1 MKNFTKQNF
10 KTNPLWI
17 RLLIMAFMLLGVLV
31 PQSAM
36 AVGHTQNLNIGYND
50 GSDHWTRTIANNGT
64 IALGELES
72 APKLIGINAY
82 TTKYNGGNICS
93 GSVSVENATYD
104 ATSINWK
111 YNNSD
116 NDQEFWFS
124 INRTLSSTVGDHSVT
139 VTVTIKGG
147 ATSSSC
153 SNSYQRTFKITYT
166 IKETEKEYSLGGY
179 LNGGD
184 KAYNDAFKLTKQ
196 NDGTYKG
203 TFNNF
208 TTGTHYFQVF
218 DDLGTK
224 WGVNSY
230 TTLEVGNSTTLNKTN
245 NNEKVGIPLT
255 KDTPYVFTFN
265 PSNGS
270 FSVELSCTAPKS
282 VSITDAP
289 STKPCPGDKITL
301 GSTVTDGTGDIT
313 YAWTVS
319 GTGWSIENNASS
331 NESCTF
337 VVGTG
342 EGTIN
347 LSATQCSTEK
357 TANTTISVKSKL
369 AKSNYTL
376 QASADWTGIAITPT
390 IAPGTNIPAPTTV
403 KYGTSAAN
411 ATTTAPTAVGE
422 YKVFITTVATDNYCA
437 VTDLEIGT
445 FEIVC
450 PTVTAPTITATSNV
464 IKCGD
469 DVTTPGSFKFTKV
482 SGLTYTCNGGTVG
495 DGTVTGINAA
505 GTYTFTATNGC
516 DNTASTTV
524 TISETQNQ
532 PTISAIEGDQYL
544 CAKSGAHTYSIKE
557 IDGATYLWSIS
568 GDGLALGDK
577 NATSTTVTPGAL
589 TTRVDG
595 TLTVKATD
603 NASGC
608 LATQYKSI
616 SLIPLPTLTSIS
628 PTGGDVCSGATIAD
642 LENSLTIVKS
652 EGTTTEWYKN
662 TVVQPSNTVLE
673 KATYAVRVR
682 SDEGCL
688 SDNVKEYTVTNII
701 TIPTIKYIG
710 IDKGSICEGEK
721 ATITAK
727 ADGATS
733 YTLYKGTTNN
743 PTPVETKEGGSEG
756 VTFTVTEAGTYKFK
770 ATNSCGTVVNF
781 SDAVQLT
788 VLSTPAAPS
797 FTTNGEITCA
807 GVTVNP
813 TLSTPLAQNTYLV
826 WYDAATGGN
835 KIGTDGK
842 TLISGADETENT
854 YYAAVSNGSCESAT
868 RTAYTVTVESSAI
881 SDLTLTLTDDKG
893 NVIANPENK
902 VYCQGE
908 NVHFK
913 LTYNGGMYW
922 GEPEWNSTV
931 TQTGNLMGDL
941 RYDPANNK
949 GEGTY
954 TIPNVQGSGT
964 IAVALTMC
972 GDTKATS
979 NALTINVAPVPSI
992 KISAS
997 TTAAK
1002 CYQNVTLTAT
1012 TENTIEGSLVIWYKG
1027 GIEVGRG
1034 DSYTFTSEA
1043 AITVDDITASVQNTQ
1058 YCAAVTETAP
1068 SITFTAEN
1076 CSAPALKQGGIA
1088 YMAHDGSFHENNCWY
1103 AAYFFNAS
1111 NSKWVTMLDEDGDGT
1126 YACEIPTDKK
1136 YTNVIFCCMTGDG
1149 YDWNNK
1155 KYQTGDLSIQSTAK
1169 KYYITNKGDGTWQD
1183 LQSGVTFR
1191 TVELNAGENW
1201 HDLTTGVKFEVHA
1214 WEGNNSGTWYRM
1226 VDADG
1231 DRIYHVD
1238 IPSNCD
1244 QLLFARLSYNATDH
1258 EYNTIWNQTENLYA
1272 TGGTR
1277 YVITQKYDV
1286 NRTSTGYW
1294 SWPGKSSSYT
1304 LGVNTL
1310 SAEQD
1315 GENYA
1320 INCSA
1325 QMYLTN
1331 CAPGIWYGFQ
1341 YKLGNGSYQNVKV
1354 GEGYLKAGDT
1364 YETKLTNLEAGTYTV
1379 RARVQYANNSAVY
1392 GQEFVVIIGD
1402 KCTEGY
1408 EFTLANTATEIIAC
1422 GGSKELPAM
1431 DIVGDKNND
1440 GQSFTY
1446 LWTNEDGTAATNLS
1460 ANNVATPVFTGKA
1473 SQNYKVT
1480 ASKVVNQE
1488 VKCVKKATYQVNYTD
1503 NSPKATIVAPTEA
1516 EMNEA
1521 VTLQGTISNS
1531 EGFTWT
1537 VTENSIDV
1545 TTKML
1550 SDVTIL
1556 NPEFNTTEAG
1566 TYTITLEADATEFCE
1581 ASSTSTTI
1589 TVDPIVEVCGGTDIE
1604 IGYDFSVQKPNWVN
1618 TSDFYYTYKLN
1629 GGSCVITTTSDNNK
1643 LYNSKP
1649 TFTLSA
1655 SELKDTDFPITL
1667 YFVAQSEWDGGVAYA
1682 EVQIT
1687 ADDKGKKVLFSIP
1700 SDAKYTSTS
1709 TICLGNNTTHK
1720 ANKVNRTESA
1730 NTTISAPTVT
1740 NPSAQLG
1747 DLGQM
1752 WAVLSAYFGGTGCAN
1767 ISSYGF
1773 EYIQSESEPTS
1784 WTNPSRVEVGT
1795 STPTLGK
1802 SFSAELTGLEEGT
1815 YWFRA
1820 YATNSK
1826 TTGYS
1831 ASASFLII
1839 TNGAYPQLNCNE
1851 GAVKIVNNKVQV
1863 TVNNIGNEELLK
1875 GSYQLLIS
1883 NQAVPM
1889 PFTPSPVPAIAVGG
1903 SQVFTTTIDVM
1914 DPNNLNTVV
1923 KLTYQG
1929 RSQQCSITRCE
1940 PKVGGGDT
1948 IFYTIDAA
1956 AITDKCMLVFPTIY
1970 DAVNHLKASTGND
1983 GFVTKVGDGYILRQ
1997 PVVMQ
2002 VAYSSNRYV
2011 GNVRI
2016 GTVGGMTDGRK
2027 DPLVLN
2033 ITNINNDGNSASK
2046 GYDGKGNYY
2055 PLIIRAAN
2063 PNAIPSVQHIAL
2075 RKSRQVTLQNL
2086 NLVSSDTDIDNAID
2100 IDNNNNSW
2108 TENAI
2113 GAFRANIRITNCN
2126 IKSKGFT
2133 CIHVSAVEDVFF
2145 QNNEINA
2152 DLTNND
2158 INDNNTRIWGASAKF
2173 IRSTRIL
2180 FLANNFTGSHAT
2192 SVWLQGCETV
2202 LFMNNV
2208 FWNNNLIST
2217 GYPAMIRLI
2226 QQTGP
2231 EEPKN
2236 SGFYYNTMYLAESNS
2251 PAKNFDFLALNTQ
2264 EDNGNINHNGSFQTS
2279 SIEFMYN
2286 NCYSYSATTAG
2297 KSSKPL
2303 KDNSAWEGICSNNF
2317 WSVYDM
2323 NTKNNTSKFEIN
2335 GCKVDVPFIN
2345 VQNNVCTTTTS
2356 DPNSLVISGTGLNIG
2371 IQPES
2376 DLAESLGA
2384 NLITSD
2390 RTREGVRP
2398 TTPTIIDPDDVPSGV
2413 VDSDGFA
2420 PAIALVVSDNDG
2432 EGTMTHAIDVAAFT
2446 GTVAYNEYSAT
2457 LAEGSN
2463 FTITKDAG
2471 VVTIGF
2477 SKDDKTKNV
2486 TYNDQVIIARND
2498 AAAGKLIIPIT
2509 GKYVSSYTGGWTL
2522 GAYQQT
2528 ESIATDS
2535 IIWQGG
2541 TSSDWDNRNNWIDA
2555 KTKNTL
2561 TCVNTLAKDLKVIIP
2576 APESQSYPTP
2586 EGGITTYP
2594 ELPESFGNRDTKTY
2608 GAEIV
2613 NAGQGLGGTVK
2624 QFADHIILE
2633 YGASLRGV
2641 EALVDNEGSRY
2652 NEATTHLEV
2661 ERSTWILVGNML
2673 KPFTNINKTETRLLK
2688 SGDYYFARQEPNVYM
2703 HQVLIENNTPT
2714 WQKTFA
2720 DLEVTVLPQEA
2731 FAIQIPDQYGKWKL
2745 SAEMYYSYVSPNVAK
2760 IRDAEE
2766 PKSYTFNGRFINEAE
2781 PLTFTGLNG
2790 NYIMAN
2796 NTYPCNLNANAIET
2810 AGYSV
2815 QLYNYVN
2822 RSWGSPDPEGS
2833 TIKPQHGFAIKQTT
2847 GGTSLK
2853 ITRNMLAGGD
2863 TRYNRS
2869 ATVMPYNVIKL
2880 LNANSTDGYA
2890 SEIQVWYDVN
2900 KGAAALDVRD
2910 TEKLWSND
2918 NNVPDLYILAY
2929 DKNLQR
2935 MYVES
2940 DSKVIPLGVQLYK
2953 DMDVTFAL
2961 HKTKGFAQA
2970 ILQDRETGKE
2980 YDLLNGKAATIT
2992 GLEVG
2997 KTGVIEGR
3005 FFLNLVAE
3013 TDDFNTETA
3022 IDNIVSIEPSIG
3034 IYTDGGNTIRVLANN
3049 AELQTIYVSDM
3060 SGRTSQYN
3068 VSGSYANIT
3077 LPVNKGIYLVQVIG
3091 DNVTRTE
3098 KVVIK

>member
-1 MKNFTKQNF
+1 MKNFTKQITNKTLF
-10 KTNPLWI
+10 KPTRWLLVALMLLLGTSSAWGDGFFNGLKVGYFPGAGKDVWTDYNTSDIGTLSGQPYLKGVSVNTWQDNVTSVSIEIKYGSTTLVSSSSATFKSQWNNGNQINWNKEWELLTDVALPNDAGSHDITVIAKTNFGTKIEYTLTYSIPCDNADDTQI
-17 RLLIMAFMLLGVLV
+17 RIEIASNTSYTNIYVWYDNSSVLNGAWPGGAMQTGGTSSINGEGVKFIKISRGNV
-31 PQSAM
+31 S
-36 AVGHTQNLNIGYND
+36 VEKKVNIIF
-50 GSDHWTRTIANNGT
+50 T
-64 IALGELES
+64 
-72 APKLIGINAY
+72 
-82 TTKYNGGNICS
+82 YNGGN
-93 GSVSVENATYD
+93 
-104 ATSINWK
+104 
-111 YNNSD
+111 
-116 NDQEFWFS
+116 
-124 INRTLSSTVGDHSVT
+124 
-139 VTVTIKGG
+139 
-147 ATSSSC
+147 
-153 SNSYQRTFKITYT
+153 
-166 IKETEKEYSLGGY
+166 
-179 LNGGD
+179 
-184 KAYNDAFKLTKQ
+184 
-196 NDGTYKG
+196 
-203 TFNNF
+203 
-208 TTGTHYFQVF
+208 
-218 DDLGTK
+218 
-224 WGVNSY
+224 
-230 TTLEVGNSTTLNKTN
+230 NKT
-245 NNEKVGIPLT
+245 V
-255 KDTPYVFTFN
+255 
-265 PSNGS
+265 
-270 FSVELSCTAPKS
+270 
-282 VSITDAP
+282 
-289 STKPCPGDKITL
+289 
-301 GSTVTDGTGDIT
+301 DIT
-313 YAWTVS
+313 GLQWGNVYYFDKDAKTKVS
-319 GTGWSIENNASS
+319 
-331 NESCTF
+331 
-337 VVGTG
+337 
-342 EGTIN
+342 
-347 LSATQCSTEK
+347 QCLE
-357 TANTTISVKSKL
+357 
-369 AKSNYTL
+369 
-376 QASADWTGIAITPT
+376 
-390 IAPGTNIPAPTTV
+390 PACD
-403 KYGTSAAN
+403 
-411 ATTTAPTAVGE
+411 E
-422 YKVFITTVATDNYCA
+422 VA
-437 VTDLEIGT
+437 E
-445 FEIVC
+445 
-450 PTVTAPTITATSNV
+450 PTITATSNV
-464 IKCGD
+464 ITCGN
-469 DVTTPGSFKFTKV
+469 DVTTAGSFTFKKEE
-482 SGLTYTCNGGTVG
+482 GLTYTCDGGTVG
-495 DGTVTGINAA
+495 DGTVTGITKA
-505 GTYTFTATNGC
+505 GDYILTATNSCG
-516 DNTASTTV
+516 NSNFIEV
-524 TISETQNQ
+524 TISETQNKKTVSEILGNPLLCNATGGNASTGVHKFNVTNIDGASFTWTIDNKDGMAGTQVISTNTNVISITTGGGQ
-532 PTISAIEGDQYL
+532 PGTATLNVYATYEGCKSDTKSLQLTQLANSTDPIATISGNASMCVGGTQTITLANAKGDVSPQWNSDNPNVATVDATGKVT
-544 CAKSGAHTYSIKE
+544 AKAAGTANITYSILT
-557 IDGATYLWSIS
+557 AC
-568 GDGLALGDK
+568 GDRVKSNPLAITVGDK
-577 NATSTTVTPGAL
+577 PTRPYIAINNGPNAQVCAGTP
-589 TTRVDG
+589 V
-595 TLTVKATD
+595 
-603 NASGC
+603 
-608 LATQYKSI
+608 
-616 SLIPLPTLTSIS
+616 
-628 PTGGDVCSGATIAD
+628 
-642 LENSLTIVKS
+642 
-652 EGTTTEWYKN
+652 
-662 TVVQPSNTVLE
+662 
-673 KATYAVRVR
+673 
-682 SDEGCL
+682 
-688 SDNVKEYTVTNII
+688 
-701 TIPTIKYIG
+701 
-710 IDKGSICEGEK
+710 
-721 ATITAK
+721 TITANAENATK
-727 ADGATS
+727 YTLFYKDGAQI
-733 YTLYKGTTNN
+733 GQ
-743 PTPVETKEGGSEG
+743 PVTAANAS
-756 VTFTVTEAGTYKFK
+756 FTVTEASAGTYNYTVKIE
-770 ATNSCGTVVNF
+770 NGCGSITT
-781 SDAVQLT
+781 DAVQLT
-788 VLSTPAAPS
+788 VLATPAAPN
-797 FTTNGEITCA
+797 FTTDGEITCA
-807 GVTVNP
+807 GITVSP
-813 TLSTPLAQNTYLV
+813 KLSHALTQGNYLV
-826 WYDAATGGN
+826 WYEAAKDGN
-835 KIGTDGK
+835 KIGT
-842 TLISGADETENT
+842 TLISGADETVNT
-854 YYAAVSNGSCESAT
+854 YYAAVSNGSCEST
-868 RTAYTVTVESSAI
+868 DRTPYTVTVESSAI

-908 NVHFK
+908 DVHFK

-931 TQTGNLMGDL
+931 TQDGNMSGDL
-941 RYDPANNK
+941 IYNPGTNK
-949 GEGTY
+949 GEGKY

-972 GDTKATS
+972 GDTKAIS
-979 NALTINVAPVPSI
+979 NALTINVAPVPTIS
-992 KISAS
+992 ISAS
-997 TTAAK
+997 PTAAK

-1012 TENTIEGSLVIWYKG
+1012 TTNTIEGSLVIWYKG
-1027 GIEVGRG
+1027 GTEVGRG
-1034 DSYTFTSEA
+1034 DSYTFTSETTS
-1043 AITVDDITASVQNTQ
+1043 TVDDITASVQNTQ
-1058 YCAAVTETAP
+1058 YCAAVTATAP
-1068 SITFTAEN
+1068 SVTFTAES
-1076 CSAPALKQGGIA
+1076 CSAPALKQGGIVYLEYNGWKA
-1088 YMAHDGSFHENNCWY
+1088 DGAWIC
-1103 AAYFFNAS
+1103 AYFWNSSTNKNYWYNMYDAETDGLAMCEVPDDANRVIFVRKEPGAALEGWTGVWNQTVDLTLSTTKTKFTIGAQNSDTKYTCS
-1111 NSKWVTMLDEDGDGT
+1111 NSKLD
-1126 YACEIPTDKK
+1126 
-1136 YTNVIFCCMTGDG
+1136 
-1149 YDWNNK
+1149 NNK
-1155 KYQTGDLSIQSTAK
+1155 
-1169 KYYITNKGDGTWQD
+1169 
-1183 LQSGVTFR
+1183 TFY
-1191 TVELNAGENW
+1191 TVELNAGSLWNV
-1201 HDLTTGVKFEVHA
+1201 DGATFYVHPWSDSNKNEGA
-1214 WEGNNSGTWYRM
+1214 WSRMTNGNNDNIFS
-1226 VDADG
+1226 
-1231 DRIYHVD
+1231 VD
-1238 IPSNCD
+1238 ISSEYD
-1244 QLLFARLSYNATDH
+1244 KIIFARKNSDGS
-1258 EYNTIWNQTENLYA
+1258 TIWEQTETLYI

-1277 YVITQKYDV
+1277 YVITKNGGYDV
-1286 NRTSTGYW
+1286 GVNAEGYW

-1315 GENYA
+1315 GDNYA

-1341 YKLGNGSYQNVKV
+1341 YKQGNGSYQNVKV

-1422 GGSKELPAM
+1422 GGSKVLPAM
-1431 DIVGDKNND
+1431 DIVGDKNNV

-1460 ANNVATPVFTGKA
+1460 ANNVPTPVFNGTE

-1480 ASKVVNQE
+1480 ASKVVNKE
-1488 VKCVKKATYQVNYTD
+1488 VMCVSSATYQVNYTD
-1503 NSPKATIVAPTEA
+1503 NKPKATIVAPTEA

-1566 TYTITLEADATEFCE
+1566 TYTITLEAAATEFCE

-1629 GGSCVITTTSDNNK
+1629 GGSCVITSTSDNNK

-1667 YFVAQSEWDGGVAYA
+1667 YFVAQSAWDGGVAYA

-1720 ANKVNRTESA
+1720 ANKVNRTESD
-1730 NTTISAPTVT
+1730 NTTISAPMVT

-1747 DLGQM
+1747 DLGEM
-1752 WAVLSAYFGGTGCAN
+1752 WAVLSAYFGGTGCAA

-1784 WTNPSRVEVGT
+1784 WINPSRVEVGN

-1802 SFSAELTGLEEGT
+1802 SFSAEITGLEEGT

-1839 TNGAYPQLNCNE
+1839 KDGAYPQLDCAN

-1863 TVNNIGNEELLK
+1863 TVNNIGNEDLLQ
-1875 GSYQLLIS
+1875 GSYQLLIT

-1889 PFTPSPVPAIAVGG
+1889 PFTPSPVPAIAVDG

-1970 DAVNHLKASTGND
+1970 DAVNHLKASTGKD

-2046 GYDGKGNYY
+2046 GYDDKGNYY

-2086 NLVSSDTDIDNAID
+2086 NIVSSDTDIDNAID

-2113 GAFRANIRITNCN
+2113 GAFRANIRVTNCN

-2158 INDNNTRIWGASAKF
+2158 IKDNNTRIWGASAKF

-2279 SIEFMYN
+2279 TIEFMYN

-2303 KDNSAWEGICSNNF
+2303 KDKSAWSGICSNNF

-2323 NTKNNTSKFEIN
+2323 NKGNATSKFEIK
-2335 GCKVDVPFIN
+2335 GCNVAVPSIN
-2345 VQNNVCTTTTS
+2345 VQNNVCITTAS
-2356 DPNSLVISGTGLNIG
+2356 DPNSLVINGTGLNIG

-2376 DLAESLGA
+2376 DLAKSLGA

-2413 VDSDGFA
+2413 VDAGGMA
-2420 PAIALVVSDNDG
+2420 PSIALVVSDEAG
-2432 EGTMTHAIDVAAFT
+2432 KETMEHTIDVVTYVGATRGFEYTARLQNAESFT
-2446 GTVAYNEYSAT
+2446 MNDNANGTVTVSFNKEGKTQNLTYSNN
-2457 LAEGSN
+2457 L
-2463 FTITKDAG
+2463 I
-2471 VVTIGF
+2471 V
-2477 SKDDKTKNV
+2477 SKDNV
-2486 TYNDQVIIARND
+2486 DDI
-2498 AAAGKLIIPIT
+2498 IIPIT
-2509 GKYVSSYTGGWTL
+2509 GKYVASYTGGWTL

-2541 TSSDWDNRNNWIDA
+2541 TSDEWDNRNNWIDA

-2594 ELPESFGNRDTKTY
+2594 ELPESFGDRDTKTY
-2608 GAEIV
+2608 GVEIV
-2613 NAGQGLGGTVK
+2613 NAGQGLDGTAK

-2641 EALVDNEGSRY
+2641 EALVEKDGNNEIRRY

-2760 IRDAEE
+2760 IRDAEV

-2790 NYIMAN
+2790 DYIMAN
-2796 NTYPCNLNANAIET
+2796 NTYPCNLNANAIEA

-2847 GGTSLK
+2847 GASSLK

-2929 DKNLQR
+2929 GKNLQR

-2961 HKTKGFAQA
+2961 NKTKGFAQA
-2970 ILQDRETGKE
+2970 ILQDRETDKE

-2992 GLEVG
+2992 GLKAG
-2997 KTGVIEGR
+2997 DPIEGR

-3091 DNVTRTE
+3091 DNATRTE

>member
-1 MKNFTKQNF
+1 
-10 KTNPLWI
+10 
-17 RLLIMAFMLLGVLV
+17 MALMLLLGTG
-31 PQSAM
+31 SAWGFDGTGTIYFDNS
-36 AVGHTQNLNIGYND
+36 VSKWSQPYLFLGHGSWSD
-50 GSDHWTRTIANNGT
+50 GSYKMTKVDGTQYLYSYTLNG
-64 IALGELES
+64 S
-72 APKLIGINAY
+72 W
-82 TTKYNGGNICS
+82 S
-93 GSVSVENATYD
+93 DATYIAFRKD
-104 ATSINWK
+104 SWDGKGENMCSRMQNAADYEATHVYGDNNKDNVKENYIYTQTNVAGEFSCSNKSPKAKMYNWGTCYTK
-111 YNNSD
+111 SNY
-116 NDQEFWFS
+116 
-124 INRTLSSTVGDHSVT
+124 
-139 VTVTIKGG
+139 TVTIKSETGG
-147 ATSSSC
+147 TLAVKDYNNNDVLTGASKICLTVLKFSATPSDGYKLEKIEIKNSSGTVLKTITDLS
-153 SNSYQRTFKITYT
+153 TTYT
-166 IKETEKEYSLGGY
+166 LTSNVTIVPTWKTTCATPDAPIVTGTTNVVKCGTNVSTNGTITINNDVSTSTYTLQLGSETATTVTPT
-179 LNGGD
+179 NGVFSVS
-184 KAYNDAFKLTKQ
+184 KN
-196 NDGTYKG
+196 GTYKLTVTNNCGSSNTTSDIIVGETQNKKTVSAISGNPLLCNATGGNASTGVHKFNVTNIDGASFTWTIDNKDGMAG
-203 TFNNF
+203 TQVISTNTNVISI
-208 TTGTHYFQVF
+208 TTGGGQP
-218 DDLGTK
+218 GTA
-224 WGVNSY
+224 
-230 TTLEVGNSTTLNKTN
+230 TLNVYATYEGCKSDTKSLQLTQLANSTDPIAT
-245 NNEKVGIPLT
+245 I
-255 KDTPYVFTFN
+255 
-265 PSNGS
+265 
-270 FSVELSCTAPKS
+270 
-282 VSITDAP
+282 
-289 STKPCPGDKITL
+289 
-301 GSTVTDGTGDIT
+301 
-313 YAWTVS
+313 S
-319 GTGWSIENNASS
+319 GNASM
-331 NESCTF
+331 C
-337 VVGTG
+337 VGG
-342 EGTIN
+342 N
-347 LSATQCSTEK
+347 Q
-357 TANTTISVKSKL
+357 
-369 AKSNYTL
+369 TL
-376 QASADWTGIAITPT
+376 TVADPKGNVSPQW
-390 IAPGTNIPAPTTV
+390 N
-403 KYGTSAAN
+403 SDN
-411 ATTTAPTAVGE
+411 
-422 YKVFITTVATDNYCA
+422 TTVATVDAN
-437 VTDLEIGT
+437 GK
-445 FEIVC
+445 
-450 PTVTAPTITATSNV
+450 VTAKAAGTANITYSILTA
-464 IKCGD
+464 CGD
-469 DVTTPGSFKFTKV
+469 RVKSNP
-482 SGLTYTCNGGTVG
+482 LAITVG
-495 DGTVTGINAA
+495 DKPTRPYIAINNGPNAQVCA
-505 GTYTFTATNGC
+505 GTPVIITANAENATKYTLF
-516 DNTASTTV
+516 
-524 TISETQNQ
+524 
-532 PTISAIEGDQYL
+532 Y
-544 CAKSGAHTYSIKE
+544 K
-557 IDGATYLWSIS
+557 DGAQI
-568 GDGLALGDK
+568 GQP
-577 NATSTTVTPGAL
+577 VTA
-589 TTRVDG
+589 
-595 TLTVKATD
+595 A
-603 NASGC
+603 NAS
-608 LATQYKSI
+608 
-616 SLIPLPTLTSIS
+616 
-628 PTGGDVCSGATIAD
+628 
-642 LENSLTIVKS
+642 
-652 EGTTTEWYKN
+652 
-662 TVVQPSNTVLE
+662 
-673 KATYAVRVR
+673 
-682 SDEGCL
+682 
-688 SDNVKEYTVTNII
+688 
-701 TIPTIKYIG
+701 
-710 IDKGSICEGEK
+710 
-721 ATITAK
+721 
-727 ADGATS
+727 
-733 YTLYKGTTNN
+733 
-743 PTPVETKEGGSEG
+743 
-756 VTFTVTEAGTYKFK
+756 FTVTEASAGTYNYTVKIE
-770 ATNSCGTVVNF
+770 NGCGSITT
-781 SDAVQLT
+781 DAVQLT
-788 VLSTPAAPS
+788 VLATPAAPS
-797 FTTNGEITCA
+797 FTTDGEITCS
-807 GVTVNP
+807 GVTVSP
-813 TLSTPLAQNTYLV
+813 KLSPDLTQGNYLV
-826 WYDAATGGN
+826 WYNAETGGN

-842 TLISGADETENT
+842 TLISGADETVAT
-854 YYAAVSNGSCESAT
+854 YYAAVSNGSCEST
-868 RTAYTVTVESSAI
+868 KRTAYTVTVESSAI

-908 NVHFK
+908 DVHFK

-931 TQTGNLMGDL
+931 TQDGNMSGDL
-941 RYDPANNK
+941 RYNPGTNK
-949 GEGTY
+949 GEGKY

-972 GDTKATS
+972 GNNQATS
-979 NALTINVAPVPSI
+979 NALTINVAPVPTIS
-992 KISAS
+992 ISAS
-997 TTAAK
+997 PTAAK

-1012 TENTIEGSLVIWYKG
+1012 TTNTIEGSLVIWYKG
-1027 GIEVGRG
+1027 GTEVGRG
-1034 DSYTFTSEA
+1034 DSYTFTSETA
-1043 AITVDDITASVQNTQ
+1043 SKVDDITASVQNTQ

-1068 SITFTAEN
+1068 SVTFTAES
-1076 CSAPALKQGGIA
+1076 CSAPALKQGGIVYLEYNGWKA
-1088 YMAHDGSFHENNCWY
+1088 DGAWIC
-1103 AAYFFNAS
+1103 AYFWNSSSTDKNYWYNMYDAETDGLAMCEVPDDANRVIFVRKEPGAALEGWTGVWNQTVDLTLSTTKSKFTIGAPISNSNKYECS
-1111 NSKWVTMLDEDGDGT
+1111 NSKLD
-1126 YACEIPTDKK
+1126 
-1136 YTNVIFCCMTGDG
+1136 
-1149 YDWNNK
+1149 NNK
-1155 KYQTGDLSIQSTAK
+1155 
-1169 KYYITNKGDGTWQD
+1169 
-1183 LQSGVTFR
+1183 TFY
-1191 TVELNAGENW
+1191 TVELNAGSLWNV
-1201 HDLTTGVKFEVHA
+1201 DGATFYVHPWSDSNKNEGA
-1214 WEGNNSGTWYRM
+1214 WSRMTNGNNDNIFS
-1226 VDADG
+1226 
-1231 DRIYHVD
+1231 VD
-1238 IPSNCD
+1238 ISSEYD
-1244 QLLFARLSYNATDH
+1244 KIIFARKNSDGS
-1258 EYNTIWNQTENLYA
+1258 TIWEQTETLYI

-1277 YVITQKYDV
+1277 YVITKNGGYDV
-1286 NRTSTGYW
+1286 GVNAEGYW

-1315 GENYA
+1315 GDNYA

-1341 YKLGNGSYQNVKV
+1341 YKQGNGSYQNVKV

-1422 GGSKELPAM
+1422 GGSKVLLAM
-1431 DIVGDKNND
+1431 DIVGDKNNV

-1460 ANNVATPVFTGKA
+1460 ANNVATPEFYGTE

-1480 ASKVVNQE
+1480 ASKVVNKE
-1488 VKCVKKATYQVNYTD
+1488 VMCVSSATYQVNYTD
-1503 NSPKATIVAPTEA
+1503 NKPKATIVAPTEA

-1566 TYTITLEADATEFCE
+1566 TYTITLEAAATEFCE

-1629 GGSCVITTTSDNNK
+1629 GGSCVITSTSDNNK

-1667 YFVAQSEWDGGVAYA
+1667 YFVAQSEWDSGVAYA

-1700 SDAKYTSTS
+1700 SDAQYTSTS

-1720 ANKVNRTESA
+1720 ANKVNRTESD

-1747 DLGQM
+1747 DLGEM
-1752 WAVLSAYFGGTGCAN
+1752 WAVLSAYFGGTGCAA

-1773 EYIQSESEPTS
+1773 EYIKSESEPTS
-1784 WTNPSRVEVGT
+1784 WTNASRVEVGN

-1802 SFSAELTGLEEGT
+1802 SFSAEITSLEEGT

-1839 TNGAYPQLNCNE
+1839 EDGAYPQLDCAG

-1863 TVNNIGNEELLK
+1863 TVNNIGDEDLLQ
-1875 GSYQLLIS
+1875 GSYQLLIT

-1889 PFTPSPVPAIAVGG
+1889 PFTPSPVPAIAVDG

-1970 DAVNHLKASTGND
+1970 DAVNHLKASTGKD

-2046 GYDGKGNYY
+2046 GYDDKGNYY

-2113 GAFRANIRITNCN
+2113 GAFRANIRVTNCN

-2158 INDNNTRIWGASAKF
+2158 IKDNNTRIWGASAKF

-2180 FLANNFTGSHAT
+2180 FLANNFTGTHAT

-2279 SIEFMYN
+2279 TIEFMYN

-2303 KDNSAWEGICSNNF
+2303 KDKSAWSGICSNNF

-2323 NTKNNTSKFEIN
+2323 NKGYATSKFEIK
-2335 GCKVDVPFIN
+2335 GCNVAVPSIN
-2345 VQNNVCTTTTS
+2345 VQNNVCKTTAS

-2376 DLAESLGA
+2376 DLAKSLGA

-2413 VDSDGFA
+2413 VDAGGMA
-2420 PAIALVVSDNDG
+2420 PSIALVVSDEAG
-2432 EGTMTHAIDVAAFT
+2432 KETMEHTIDVVTYVGATRGFEYTAALQNKENFAINDNAN
-2446 GTVAYNEYSAT
+2446 GTVTVSFNKEGKTQNLTYSDN
-2457 LAEGSN
+2457 L
-2463 FTITKDAG
+2463 I
-2471 VVTIGF
+2471 V
-2477 SKDDKTKNV
+2477 SKDNV
-2486 TYNDQVIIARND
+2486 DDI
-2498 AAAGKLIIPIT
+2498 IIPIT
-2509 GKYVSSYTGGWTL
+2509 GKYVASYTGGWTL

-2541 TSSDWDNRNNWIDA
+2541 TSDEWDNRNNWIDA

-2594 ELPESFGNRDTKTY
+2594 ELPESFGDRDTKTY
-2608 GAEIV
+2608 GVEIV
-2613 NAGQGLGGTVK
+2613 NAGQGLDGTAK

-2641 EALVDNEGSRY
+2641 EALVEKDGNNEIRRY

-2760 IRDAEE
+2760 IRDAEV

-2790 NYIMAN
+2790 DYIMAN
-2796 NTYPCNLNANAIET
+2796 NTYPCNLNANAIEA

-2847 GGTSLK
+2847 GASSLK

-2929 DKNLQR
+2929 GKNLQR

-2961 HKTKGFAQA
+2961 NKTKGFAQA
-2970 ILQDRETGKE
+2970 ILQDRETDKE

-2992 GLEVG
+2992 GLKAG
-2997 KTGVIEGR
+2997 DPIEGR

-3091 DNVTRTE
+3091 DNLTRTE